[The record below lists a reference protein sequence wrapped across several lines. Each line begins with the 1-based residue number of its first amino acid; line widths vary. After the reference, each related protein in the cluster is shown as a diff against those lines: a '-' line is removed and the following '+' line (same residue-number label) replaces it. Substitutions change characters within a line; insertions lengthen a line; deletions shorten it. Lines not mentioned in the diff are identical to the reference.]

1 MRTYIKLFF
10 ACLVILAG
18 SSLANSTS
26 QSVPNNREK
35 RLQKYRIKKAL
46 GEKVISWLSDG
57 NDLAAAECDRLA
69 DSLLSLEEPGVS
81 SYFIAAQV
89 AKLREKRDKA
99 ISILENVIGRYPDE
113 KAPIGIHVPV
123 KIVGRF
129 WIATVAQQS
138 GDITKA
144 KKVYET
150 ILTML
155 EREEKIERLEDNG
168 GLMMMCNL
176 YLAEIESKHLKR
188 KNKAL
193 ARLEAIERIK
203 KPKGQLGTGYD
214 SYKSWAAYERSV
226 VVRGKVQAIQDLVPP
241 PEMMSAYLL
250 GVSHIL
256 LNGIAGEP
264 LAGSTK
270 GMNIVT
276 EVLVDQTIK
285 NSASRIDR
293 DSARLG
299 YGFDQ
304 QYKGNFAKAEKYY
317 LSLLRDESFFSPIAG
332 ICLAGCKMAQGKTVE
347 ADSILEQVRTKYP
360 GYDSAVTELKESW
373 NKSKNN

>member
-1 MRTYIKLFF
+1 M
-10 ACLVILAG
+10 ILAG
-18 SSLANSTS
+18 VGFAAGAN
-26 QSVPNNREK
+26 QSRPVNWEK

-69 DSLLSLEEPGVS
+69 DSLLSLEEPDVR
-81 SYFIAAQV
+81 SYFVAAQV
-89 AKLREKRDKA
+89 AKLRQKPDKA
-99 ISILENVIGRYPDE
+99 INILEDAIEKYPE
-113 KAPIGIHVPV
+113 QNAPTGPIVPV
-123 KIVGRF
+123 KIAGRF

-155 EREEKIERLEDNG
+155 EREEKIERLEGNG

-176 YLAEIESKHLKR
+176 YLAEIEFLHQKR
-188 KNKAL
+188 KDQAVKK
-193 ARLEAIERIK
+193 LEAIERIK
-203 KPKGQLGTGYD
+203 KPKGRLGTGYD
-214 SYKSWAAYERSV
+214 LYKSWAAYERSV

-250 GVSHIL
+250 AVSHIL

-332 ICLAGCKMAQGKTVE
+332 IYLAGCKMAQGKTAR
-347 ADSILEQVRTKYP
+347 ADNILEQVRTKYP
-360 GYDSAVTELKESW
+360 GYDSAVAKLKESW
-373 NKSKNN
+373 DKNTRDNMKDD